1 MMEEDRFPERVT
13 RLMEDYTAGSRDAA
27 GQLVAIFY
35 PELRRLAGN
44 RMRGERS
51 DHTWQPTTLV
61 NELYLELRRVGWLKA
76 DRTDDEQRAA
86 FLRLAAVM
94 MKRMLIH
101 HSRPLYRKAQKTEPV
116 DTPDA
121 KSAGFAD
128 LVQIEDLLDRL
139 AAMNPKFRTVVE
151 MKIFEGLTI
160 PEIAVRLDCARSTV
174 DRYWAFAR
182 QWLAEQVGG
191 DAFE

>member
-1 MMEEDRFPERVT
+1 MEDVLSSERVT
-13 RLMEDYTAGSRDAA
+13 RLMQDYTAGSRDAA

-51 DHTWQPTTLV
+51 DHTWQPTVLV
-61 NELYLELRRVGWLKA
+61 NELYMELRRVGWLKA
-76 DRTDDEQRAA
+76 ERIDDEQRAA

-116 DTPDA
+116 DMPDDG
-121 KSAGFAD
+121 SGGPED
-128 LVQIEDLLDRL
+128 LAQIEELLERL
-139 AAMNPKFRTVVE
+139 AAMNPRFRTVVE
-151 MKIFEGLTI
+151 MKTFEGLTI
-160 PEIAVRLDCARSTV
+160 PEIADRLNCARSTV

-182 QWLAEQVGG
+182 QWLAEQIGG
-191 DAFE
+191 AALV